1 MITILNNIP
10 EYKLIDVEN
19 AQITL
24 SPASVKLNETKALS
38 NTRRSLRTVADME
51 SGKFGRR
58 FDRHRTAFR
67 FFN

>member
-19 AQITL
+19 TQISL
-24 SPASVKLNETKALS
+24 SEASLKLNETKVEF
-38 NTRRSLRTVADME
+38 NTKRSMRTVADME

>member
-19 AQITL
+19 TQITL
-24 SPASVKLNETKALS
+24 SAASLKLNEAQPVS
-38 NTRRSLRTVADME
+38 NPRRSLHTVAEME
-51 SGKFGRR
+51 SGKFRRR